1 MVHFLFL
8 LTFLSSPFSE
18 EPKYRVSDIPEDMK
32 AGMYAVIREKET
44 RFEIVSET
52 QCNLYYRIAVT
63 VLNPQG
69 KEQAELAVFYDKF
82 NVIKSL
88 KGTVY
93 DATGHVVKKLKQN
106 EILDQSYFDGAS
118 LFTDDRIKRVN
129 LSQSVYPYTI
139 EYEYEILRKSLYSIP
154 TFHQYTDDEISI
166 QKSLYSISYPPALK
180 PKYKLLNTSEPKK
193 FVLPEKETLVWSSEN
208 IKPEKFEKYSPNFNQ
223 VVPTILASTNEISFD
238 GYTGKMDTWLNYGK
252 WQLALNKGRAELP
265 EPTKKKIKDM
275 TQHSTSI
282 EEIAG
287 ILYKYLQSKTRY
299 VGIQLGI
306 GSWQP
311 FEAKLV
317 DETGYGDCKALS
329 NYMIALLAEA
339 GVKGYYTI
347 IMAGKDAPE
356 VEAGFPSPQF
366 NHVIVAV
373 PNKQDTIWLECTSQT
388 NPFGY
393 LGTFTS
399 DRYALLVNSEGG
411 HLVRTPVYEATKNN
425 NTNFGDV
432 VIDLN
437 GNGKATVVS
446 SYSGLQTE
454 KNGLSWVTEKSAEEQ
469 KKWVQKNTEIP
480 SFEVVSF
487 NLLDN
492 PDRIPSIQLD
502 MELNLPRYASSSA
515 KRIFF
520 VANLMNRSLV
530 MPTKSEKRRTPII
543 IRNGFTS
550 LDSIS
555 FHFPESIRPELLPP
569 VVHLETKFGEYHSEI
584 KVDEG
589 GLHYIRRMKIIKGHF
604 PADTYDEYVDF
615 YRKINK
621 ADNAKVVLLNKT

>member
-1 MVHFLFL
+1 MNFLLL
-8 LTFLSSPFSE
+8 LTFLSSPFNE
-18 EPKYRVSDIPEDMK
+18 EPNYRVSDIPEDMK
-32 AGMYAVIREKET
+32 AGMYAVIRDQEM
-44 RFEIVSET
+44 RFEIVSAT
-52 QCNLYYRIAVT
+52 QSNVYYHFVVT

-69 KEQAELAVFYDKF
+69 KDQAELAVFYDKF

-93 DATGHVVKKLKQN
+93 DATGQVIKKLKQN
-106 EILDQSYFDGAS
+106 EVLDQSYFDGAS
-118 LFTDDRIKRVN
+118 LFTDDRLKRVD
-129 LSQSVYPYTI
+129 LSQSVYPYTV

-166 QKSLYSISYPPALK
+166 QKSVYSISYPHALK
-180 PKYKLLNTSEPKK
+180 PKYKLLNISEPKK
-193 FVLPEKETLVWSSEN
+193 IALPEKETLVWSFEN
-208 IKPEKFEKYSPNFNQ
+208 IKPEKFEKYGPNFNQ

-252 WQLALNKGRAELP
+252 WQLSLNKGRGALA
-265 EPTKKKIKDM
+265 EPTKKKIKEL
-275 TQHSTSI
+275 TQHSSTI
-282 EEIAG
+282 EETTG

-306 GSWQP
+306 GGWQP

-329 NYMIALLAEA
+329 NYMIALLEEA
-339 GVKGYYTI
+339 GVKGYYAI

-356 VEAGFPSPQF
+356 VDASFPSPQF

-411 HLVRTPVYEATKNN
+411 HLVRTPAYEAPQNSN
-425 NTNFGDV
+425 SNFADV
-432 VIDLN
+432 IIDLS
-437 GNGKATVVS
+437 GNGRANVVS
-446 SYSGLQTE
+446 YYSGLQTE
-454 KNGLSWVTEKSAEEQ
+454 KDGLNWVTEKSAEEQ
-469 KKWVQKNTEIP
+469 KKWVQKNTDIP
-480 SFEVVSF
+480 SFEVGSF
-487 NLLDN
+487 TMLDK
-492 PDRIPSIQLD
+492 PDRIPSIQID
-502 MELNLPRYASSSA
+502 MELNLPRYASSSG

-520 VANLMNRSLV
+520 VANLMNRSFV
-530 MPTKSEKRRTPII
+530 IPTKSEKRRTPIV
-543 IRNGFTS
+543 IRNGYTS
-550 LDSIS
+550 LDSIR
-555 FHFPESIRPELLPP
+555 FHFPESFRPELLPP

-584 KVDEG
+584 KIDEK

-604 PADTYDEYVDF
+604 PPDTYDEYVDF